1 MSKQR
6 PVAEDGGKAMV
17 FVRPKPSNTTRS
29 GPRASLIYLEGPY
42 ILDLAWVCLVGWMKW
57 VEVGWDGVISFFIVF
72 GWELALSVRDERR
85 EKWDKSI
92 PKKITDELI
101 LPC

>member
-1 MSKQR
+1 
-6 PVAEDGGKAMV
+6 
-17 FVRPKPSNTTRS
+17 
-29 GPRASLIYLEGPY
+29 
-42 ILDLAWVCLVGWMKW
+42 MKW

-92 PKKITDELI
+92 SEKITDELI
-101 LPC
+101 LLC